1 MDQNYDIY
9 TNIYIYL
16 YNICT
21 YTYIYII
28 YESGQCVPN
37 CRAETHYSISPGNIT
52 RYKVV
57 NEAETNFRISYT
69 QKVKVEDLT
78 ARKNIIL
85 TIQLYKKK

>member
-1 MDQNYDIY
+1 MYM
-9 TNIYIYL
+9 YI
-16 YNICT
+16 
-21 YTYIYII
+21 YIYII

-69 QKVKVEDLT
+69 QKGKVVDLI

-85 TIQLYKKK
+85 TIQLSK